1 MSYYKACP
9 FCGAHLD
16 PGENCNCVEAIYE
29 RLTPENKRIVK
40 STADKLLAEQKE
52 AAVNATNIDN
62 GKAEQI
68 DKPVSAS
75 IVIENKEDCKR

>member
-16 PGENCNCVEAIYE
+16 PGENCNCVGAIYE
-29 RLTPENKRIVK
+29 RLTPENKRIVN
-40 STADKLLAEQKE
+40 STVDKLLAEQKK

-75 IVIENKEDCKR
+75 IISENKEDCKR